1 MTIDFI
7 CESFLAFLKEN
18 GYRKS
23 TLIYYKRITNQFR
36 RFCKERNTDVYTTEI
51 GKHFSEDVLGL
62 KTGEFNIS
70 KFHYRGRLFRVLD
83 SFYKTGNFD
92 LSFPI
97 RRTLEPEDQN
107 FRDDFLK
114 FNEYVKLKYTNESTQ
129 RKCLYSAYYLFK
141 YLSAKHQNNADEITS
156 QMLLDYINS
165 LSPCQIRTELHG
177 LKIFFEYKNRKDLKQ
192 ALYGL
197 HPVRRERIVPMLT
210 KDERNRLFLLIKEEK
225 ISARDSAFLLLGL
238 HTGIRACDAIKLKLS
253 DIDWNA
259 ETFSFIQS
267 KTGNPVT
274 LPLTAD
280 LGNIFAK
287 YIQYERPKVKSDYLF
302 LRTNAP
308 FKPFKR
314 AGDTYRFIKRAFE
327 KAGIEKGD
335 RILGMHMLRHNAA
348 STMVLNEIPLETISA
363 ILGHASPDST
373 GIYITT
379 DEEHMKD
386 CVLPLIQ
393 CKCTGE

>member
-51 GKHFSEDVLGL
+51 GKQFSEDVLGL

-141 YLSAKHQNNADEITS
+141 YL
-156 QMLLDYINS
+156 
-165 LSPCQIRTELHG
+165 
-177 LKIFFEYKNRKDLKQ
+177 
-192 ALYGL
+192 
-197 HPVRRERIVPMLT
+197 
-210 KDERNRLFLLIKEEK
+210 
-225 ISARDSAFLLLGL
+225 
-238 HTGIRACDAIKLKLS
+238 
-253 DIDWNA
+253 
-259 ETFSFIQS
+259 
-267 KTGNPVT
+267 
-274 LPLTAD
+274 
-280 LGNIFAK
+280 
-287 YIQYERPKVKSDYLF
+287 
-302 LRTNAP
+302 
-308 FKPFKR
+308 
-314 AGDTYRFIKRAFE
+314 
-327 KAGIEKGD
+327 
-335 RILGMHMLRHNAA
+335 
-348 STMVLNEIPLETISA
+348 
-363 ILGHASPDST
+363 
-373 GIYITT
+373 
-379 DEEHMKD
+379 
-386 CVLPLIQ
+386 
-393 CKCTGE
+393 